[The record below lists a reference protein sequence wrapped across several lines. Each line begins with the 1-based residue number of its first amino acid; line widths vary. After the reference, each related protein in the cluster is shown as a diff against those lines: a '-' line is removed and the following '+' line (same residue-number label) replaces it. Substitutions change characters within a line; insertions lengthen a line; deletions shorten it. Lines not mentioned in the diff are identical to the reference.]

1 MNRDLES
8 QYFGRSLTR
17 RRFNS
22 VPTDVLTENKGVE
35 VLKFQMP
42 SFKTY
47 AEIDCRMKVRYSQTF
62 VIVRSCFF
70 A

>member
-8 QYFGRSLTR
+8 QYLGRSLTR

-35 VLKFQMP
+35 VLKLQMP
-42 SFKTY
+42 SSKTY
-47 AEIDCRMKVRYSQTF
+47 AEIDCRMKV
-62 VIVRSCFF
+62 
-70 A
+70 